1 MSNEQVLGTGD
12 SLVCL
17 GFFIPSKFS
26 KIISI
31 CKICKVRK
39 SLTQVVLVCIN
50 FRLSVLGGL
59 YIPGGK
65 APGNQMMRDQVRQVV
80 R

>member
-1 MSNEQVLGTGD
+1 MPWVLF
-12 SLVCL
+12 SLKFL
-17 GFFIPSKFS
+17 KQKIPIFIHY
-26 KIISI
+26 
-31 CKICKVRK
+31 KVRE

-65 APGNQMMRDQVRQVV
+65 APGNQMMRDQVRD
-80 R
+80 